1 MTEQRRQYAENV
13 IRRVYCNSNPS
24 QRESIVRLLTAV
36 AGADGGLCTSEHLEI
51 AQIAG
56 ELGISP
62 DEVFCD
68 RPAKCK
74 SRRRARF
81 GKSPEYSAPESG
93 IILCLR
99 DSRAEVP

>member
-24 QRESIVRLLTAV
+24 QRESIVRLLTTV
-36 AGADGGLCTSEHLEI
+36 AGADGCLCTLEHREI

-62 DEVFCD
+62 GEVFGGH
-68 RPAKCK
+68 PA
-74 SRRRARF
+74 
-81 GKSPEYSAPESG
+81 
-93 IILCLR
+93 
-99 DSRAEVP
+99 